1 MPFFNNLRSG
11 YIGGSPEDYYNTG
24 IKSLHDYSSPNIIR
38 DTLQVYVDASNK
50 NSYPGSG
57 TTWTDLSGNGRNGT
71 LTLGPT
77 FSTSEVD
84 GYIQLDG
91 VNDYISFGQTFNFTT
106 QAFTIGMWL
115 KFLSW
120 NAGSGANCVLFWKG
134 DFTTSGY
141 YFEFNLSGGNGAFYT
156 NQGGASQSS
165 IGPAAATQKVLDN
178 WMHLM
183 ITRSGTSVIIYIN
196 GIDVTSSSGS
206 HTNPATASTN
216 NFYLGAYTNTAGAN
230 ITNMRIAMFYIWQ
243 KALSASDVLYTFNA
257 SRKRFGI

>member
-11 YIGGSPEDYYNTG
+11 FIGGTPEDYYNTG
-24 IKSLHDYSSPNIIR
+24 IKSIHDYSSPTIIR
-38 DTLQVYVDASNK
+38 DTLQVYVDAANR

-71 LTLGPT
+71 LTNGPT

-91 VNDYISFGQTFNFTT
+91 VNDQITFGQNFNFTT
-106 QAFTIGMWL
+106 QAFTIGMWM

-120 NAGSGANCVLFWKG
+120 NAGSGTNCVVFWKG
-134 DFTTSGY
+134 DFQNNGY
-141 YFEFNLSGGNGAFYT
+141 YYEFNLVNANGGFFT
-156 NQGGASQSS
+156 NQSGASQNSN
-165 IGPAAATQKVLDN
+165 GPGGAVQRLLDN

-183 ITRSGTSVIIYIN
+183 ITRSGTSAVIYVN
-196 GIDVTSSSGS
+196 GINVNAVNGT

-216 NFYLGAYTNTAGAN
+216 NFLIGAYSGGTSN
-230 ITNMRIAMFYIWQ
+230 ITNMRVAMFYIWQ
-243 KALSASDVLYTFNA
+243 KALSASDVLFTFNA